1 MSYSIT
7 RISVRSTLLA
17 SACLCASTAAF
28 AQDPAEGEAPIDSE
42 ETGNAIVVTATP
54 IQDSLEAAIKQ
65 KRESL
70 NVVEVV
76 SADTIGRFP
85 DQNLADSLGRIPGL
99 AIERDQ
105 GQARFI
111 NLRGAPFRFT
121 SIAFNG
127 IDVPGAEDGRI
138 PRFDSFPA
146 AITRGIVVNKAIT
159 ADMPGEAVS
168 GYIDIQ
174 TASPFERDDFF
185 FSVEAGLGNQELG
198 DQRTERLNGT
208 IGYSNDTFGILAFGS
223 RNLRGRITDNR
234 EYELTVGPNGEIFPD
249 NLDFR
254 SYRGERED
262 RAYGGEIEIRPS
274 MGTRIYARTIYSE
287 FIDREERNQFD
298 FDIADGAAD
307 TGTPFTATTGYQP
320 EVEVTRLLEDGVYN
334 NSTWT
339 STLGAEV
346 ESDDWTFSGS
356 VSYIETTNDTSL
368 PIPFSAAGSAAVQYD
383 VSDILNPQVFLFEP
397 GTMNPITADDITYPV
412 TFGLIF
418 GSALDTENYKIKV
431 DIQREGLD
439 FLQGDTT
446 IKFGGQIDIR
456 EAEGGDTLVFGGFP
470 DSVDISSF
478 LTDDLWSSG
487 FDNTIEARDF
497 DNQGLI
503 DAWESAVGGFDF
515 PFDDDSLI
523 FIDENIYAAYA
534 SFETRYDWGSF
545 VFGARLEATD
555 FETTGSEIGPDGS
568 LTPLTVENDYVH
580 LLPNAHVNIDLS
592 DDIVL
597 RLSASTGVSR
607 PTYSQLRASISV
619 DPTEVP
625 ATANGGNPRLDA
637 EYSYGPDV
645 SLEFY
650 FADGM
655 IFSVGAFGRWIDNV
669 LYNAGTVVDDGS
681 VIAPGLIPPGTPTQL
696 NTTFNGE
703 DGRLLGLEFNFVGQ
717 ATFLPG
723 ALDGLGATANLTLLD
738 SQFTAPNL
746 GGQEFRLP
754 GTSDVIFNASIFYE
768 KFGFSARVNYQY
780 RDDWL
785 STTEN
790 ENLNEFWATT
800 ERVDASVR
808 YNVPEFITGLGV
820 TLFADANNITDVRD
834 LRFTE
839 TKATPN
845 QFEGFGER
853 YMFGIR
859 FDY

>member
-234 EYELTVGPNGEIFPD
+234 EYELTVGPNGEVFPD

-307 TGTPFTATTGYQP
+307 TG
-320 EVEVTRLLEDGVYN
+320 
-334 NSTWT
+334 
-339 STLGAEV
+339 
-346 ESDDWTFSGS
+346 
-356 VSYIETTNDTSL
+356 
-368 PIPFSAAGSAAVQYD
+368 
-383 VSDILNPQVFLFEP
+383 
-397 GTMNPITADDITYPV
+397 
-412 TFGLIF
+412 
-418 GSALDTENYKIKV
+418 
-431 DIQREGLD
+431 
-439 FLQGDTT
+439 
-446 IKFGGQIDIR
+446 
-456 EAEGGDTLVFGGFP
+456 
-470 DSVDISSF
+470 
-478 LTDDLWSSG
+478 
-487 FDNTIEARDF
+487 
-497 DNQGLI
+497 
-503 DAWESAVGGFDF
+503 
-515 PFDDDSLI
+515 
-523 FIDENIYAAYA
+523 
-534 SFETRYDWGSF
+534 
-545 VFGARLEATD
+545 
-555 FETTGSEIGPDGS
+555 
-568 LTPLTVENDYVH
+568 
-580 LLPNAHVNIDLS
+580 
-592 DDIVL
+592 
-597 RLSASTGVSR
+597 
-607 PTYSQLRASISV
+607 
-619 DPTEVP
+619 
-625 ATANGGNPRLDA
+625 
-637 EYSYGPDV
+637 
-645 SLEFY
+645 
-650 FADGM
+650 
-655 IFSVGAFGRWIDNV
+655 
-669 LYNAGTVVDDGS
+669 
-681 VIAPGLIPPGTPTQL
+681 
-696 NTTFNGE
+696 
-703 DGRLLGLEFNFVGQ
+703 
-717 ATFLPG
+717 
-723 ALDGLGATANLTLLD
+723 
-738 SQFTAPNL
+738 
-746 GGQEFRLP
+746 
-754 GTSDVIFNASIFYE
+754 
-768 KFGFSARVNYQY
+768 
-780 RDDWL
+780 
-785 STTEN
+785 
-790 ENLNEFWATT
+790 
-800 ERVDASVR
+800 
-808 YNVPEFITGLGV
+808 
-820 TLFADANNITDVRD
+820 
-834 LRFTE
+834 
-839 TKATPN
+839 
-845 QFEGFGER
+845 
-853 YMFGIR
+853 
-859 FDY
+859 